1 MRIATFALVAA
12 VGLGAALS
20 IGSGCTGV
28 IGDDTGSNGGTGP
41 GGTNPGQ
48 LEDSLVDSTRFP
60 RLTHV
65 QWENTVRDLLK
76 LADRPGNSA
85 SFTTDPPG
93 STFGNDSALL
103 QVTPGL
109 WGDYQTAAEDVTA
122 KLVADTARFGKVTA
136 TAVGT
141 GDDKAKSWIADFGKH
156 AFRRPLRPEEIDKYL
171 AIFKGGLDDTTITDP
186 FVAGVSVVITAM
198 LQAPDFVYRVEIG
211 HDGGDGTIA
220 LDKYEMASRLS
231 YSIWNTMPDDALY
244 AKAES
249 GTLDT
254 AEGVAST
261 AKEMLDDP
269 RAEPMIAEFHK
280 ILLQFDHFDGRTKS
294 TEVFPDWTPELA
306 PMMHTEAEMFVRE
319 VTVKQN
325 KGIAELLTA
334 NYTFVNDKLAPLY
347 GLTGTFDSSFK
358 KVTLDKNRAGFLTQV
373 GFLQANASA
382 RDSDPI
388 HRGVFVNLR
397 IICADLPPPP
407 MNIPPLPADS
417 TGTKTMRERIEEHTK
432 VEPCHS
438 CHGTMINPIGFAYE
452 GFDAM
457 GKERTTDHGKPVNT
471 ADSYNFEDGVQ
482 SYGNAAELAQV
493 LAQRPQVHRCYAGN
507 WLEYAYGRQ
516 KKSGDS
522 LLIDTVAKA
531 SLSGASTKQVIM
543 QLVQA
548 KAFSHRPAGGS

>member
-1 MRIATFALVAA
+1 MRIATLALVAA
-12 VGLGAALS
+12 VGVGAA
-20 IGSGCTGV
+20 IGCTGI
-28 IGDDTGSNGGTGP
+28 IGDQSGQNGGGGP
-41 GGTNPGQ
+41 GGGPGQ

-60 RLTHV
+60 RLTHL

-76 LADRPGNSA
+76 LKDRPGNSS

-93 STFGNDSALL
+93 SMFGNDSALL

-122 KLVADTARFGKVTA
+122 KLVADATQLGKVTA
-136 TAVGT
+136 SAVGT
-141 GDDKAKSWIADFGKH
+141 GDDKARAWIADFGKH
-156 AFRRPLRPEEIDKYL
+156 AFRRPLRPEEIDGYL
-171 AIFKGGLDDTTITDP
+171 AMFNGALDKTSITDP
-186 FVAGVSVVITAM
+186 FTAGVSIVIIAM
-198 LQAPDFVYRVEIG
+198 LQAPDFVYRMEIG

-231 YSIWNTMPDDALY
+231 FTIWNTMPDDDLF

-249 GTLDT
+249 GALDT
-254 AEGVAST
+254 PESVAEVAKT
-261 AKEMLDDP
+261 MLDDP
-269 RAEPMIAEFHK
+269 RAEPMIADFHAR
-280 ILLQFDHFDGRTKS
+280 LLQFDHFEGRTKS
-294 TEVFPDWTPELA
+294 TDVFPEWSPALA
-306 PMMHTEAEMFVRE
+306 PMMRTEAEMFVRE

-347 GLTGTFDSSFK
+347 GLTGSFDANFQ
-358 KVTLDKNRAGFLTQV
+358 KVSLDAKTRAGFLTQI
-373 GFLQANASA
+373 GFLSANASS

-407 MNIPPLPADS
+407 MNIPPLPADD

-438 CHGTMINPIGFAYE
+438 CHGVMINPIGFAYE
-452 GFDAM
+452 GFDAL
-457 GKERTTDHGKPVNT
+457 GKARTTDHGKPVNS

-482 SYGNAAELAQV
+482 SYG
-493 LAQRPQVHRCYAGN
+493 
-507 WLEYAYGRQ
+507 
-516 KKSGDS
+516 
-522 LLIDTVAKA
+522 
-531 SLSGASTKQVIM
+531 
-543 QLVQA
+543 
-548 KAFSHRPAGGS
+548 